1 MKKLCICLLITCGIL
16 KLVNA
21 QQIHGVVGADVAMLG
36 GASVTSSSV
45 FSVVNN
51 PAQVAAAKHWQAGI
65 YSSQRFGQKELT
77 LSNISFI
84 LPIKAVNFG
93 FGINHYGFST
103 FNQQRF
109 VVSVGKKISETVALG
124 VQLNYAQTTIVDYG
138 SAGAFVLGM
147 GITYKPITKLQLGF
161 MVYNPT
167 QQKMSNLVSDKIPS
181 YARLGLNYQ
190 ANEKVHLLA
199 ETEQQLTQK
208 TILRTGIRYQ
218 LNPRFV
224 LGMGVS
230 TQPVCFTFGATVKAN
245 KLAID
250 FAAGVHQVL
259 GVLPQV
265 SMRLPIDNLN

>member
-1 MKKLCICLLITCGIL
+1 MKKLCICLLITCGVL

-21 QQIHGVVGADVAMLG
+21 QQIHGVIGADVAILG
-36 GASVTSSSV
+36 NASVTASSV

-51 PAQVAAAKHWQAGI
+51 PAQVAMSKHWQAGI

-84 LPIKAVNFG
+84 VPTKAVSFG
-93 FGINHYGFST
+93 LGINHYGFST

-109 VVSVGKKISETVALG
+109 VVSVGKKLSETVALG

-138 SAGAFVLGM
+138 NAGAFVLGM

-190 ANEKVHLLA
+190 VNEKVHVLA

-208 TILRTGIRYQ
+208 TILRAGIRYQ
-218 LNPRFV
+218 LNPKFI
-224 LGMGVS
+224 LGMGLS

-250 FAAGVHQVL
+250 VAAGIHQVL

-265 SMRLPIDNLN
+265 SLRLPLEKQD

>member
-36 GASVTSSSV
+36 GASVTASGV
-45 FSVVNN
+45 FSVLNN
-51 PAQVAAAKHWQAGI
+51 PAQVSSVTQWQGGI
-65 YSSQRFGQKELT
+65 YSTQRFGQKELT
-77 LSNISFI
+77 LSNVSFI
-84 LPIKAVNFG
+84 LPTKAVNFG

-109 VVSVGKKISETVALG
+109 VVSLGKKLSETVALG

-138 SAGAFVLGM
+138 NAGAFVLGM

-167 QQKMSNLVSDKIPS
+167 QKKMSNLVSDKIPS

-190 ANEKVHLLA
+190 VNEKVHVLA

-208 TILRTGIRYQ
+208 TILRAGIRYQ
-218 LNPRFV
+218 LNPKFI

-250 FAAGVHQVL
+250 LAAGVHQVL

-265 SMRLPIDNLN
+265 SLRLPIAKLN

>member
-1 MKKLCICLLITCGIL
+1 MNKFCICILVTCGVL

-21 QQIHGVVGADVAMLG
+21 QQIHGIVGADVAMLG
-36 GASVTSSSV
+36 GASVTASSV
-45 FSVVNN
+45 FSVLNN
-51 PAQVAAAKHWQAGI
+51 PAQVASANQWQAGI

-77 LSNISFI
+77 LSNVSFV
-84 LPIKAVNFG
+84 LPTKAVNFG

-109 VVSVGKKISETVALG
+109 VVSVSKKLSETVALG
-124 VQLNYAQTTIVDYG
+124 IQLNYAQTTIVDYG
-138 SAGAFVLGM
+138 NAGAFVLGM
-147 GITYKPITKLQLGF
+147 GITYKPINKLQLGF

-190 ANEKVHLLA
+190 VNDKVHVLA

-208 TILRTGIRYQ
+208 TILRTGVRYQ
-218 LNPRFV
+218 LNPKFI
-224 LGMGVS
+224 LGVGVS

-250 FAAGVHQVL
+250 LAAGVHQVL

-265 SMRLPIDNLN
+265 SLRLPIAKLN

>member
-36 GASVTSSSV
+36 GASVTASGV
-45 FSVVNN
+45 FSVLNN
-51 PAQVAAAKHWQAGI
+51 PAQVSSVTQWQGGI
-65 YSSQRFGQKELT
+65 YSTQRFGQKELT
-77 LSNISFI
+77 LSNVSFI
-84 LPIKAVNFG
+84 LPTKAVNFG

-109 VVSVGKKISETVALG
+109 VVSVGKKLSETVALG

-138 SAGAFVLGM
+138 NAGAIVLGM

-181 YARLGLNYQ
+181 YARLGVNYQ
-190 ANEKVHLLA
+190 VNEKVHVLA

-208 TILRTGIRYQ
+208 TILRAGIRYQ
-218 LNPRFV
+218 LNPKFI

-250 FAAGVHQVL
+250 LAAGVHQVL

-265 SMRLPIDNLN
+265 SLRLPIAKLN

>member
-36 GASVTSSSV
+36 GASVTASSV
-45 FSVVNN
+45 FSVLNN
-51 PAQVAAAKHWQAGI
+51 PAQVSSVTQWQGGI
-65 YSSQRFGQKELT
+65 YSTQRFGQKELT
-77 LSNISFI
+77 LSNVSFI
-84 LPIKAVNFG
+84 LPTKAVNFG

-109 VVSVGKKISETVALG
+109 VVSLGKKLSETVALG

-138 SAGAFVLGM
+138 NAGAFVLGM

-167 QQKMSNLVSDKIPS
+167 QKKMSNLVSDKIPS
-181 YARLGLNYQ
+181 YARLGVNYQ
-190 ANEKVHLLA
+190 VNEKVHVLA
-199 ETEQQLTQK
+199 ETEQQLTQI
-208 TILRTGIRYQ
+208 TILRAGIRYQ
-218 LNPRFV
+218 LNPKFI

-250 FAAGVHQVL
+250 LAAGVHQVL

-265 SMRLPIDNLN
+265 SLRLPIAKLN

>member
-1 MKKLCICLLITCGIL
+1 MKKLCICLLITCGVL

-21 QQIHGVVGADVAMLG
+21 QQIHGVIGADVAILG
-36 GASVTSSSV
+36 NASVTASSV

-51 PAQVAAAKHWQAGI
+51 PAQVAMSKHWQAGI

-84 LPIKAVNFG
+84 VPTKAVSFG

-109 VVSVGKKISETVALG
+109 VVSVGKKLSETVALG

-138 SAGAFVLGM
+138 NAGAFVLGM

-190 ANEKVHLLA
+190 VNEKVHVLT
-199 ETEQQLTQK
+199 ETEQQLTQQ
-208 TILRTGIRYQ
+208 TILRAGIRYQ
-218 LNPRFV
+218 LNPKFI
-224 LGMGVS
+224 LGMGLS
-230 TQPVCFTFGATVKAN
+230 TQPVCFTFGATVKVN

-250 FAAGVHQVL
+250 VAAGIHQVL
-259 GVLPQV
+259 GILPQV
-265 SMRLPIDNLN
+265 SLRLPLEKLD

>member
-36 GASVTSSSV
+36 GACATASGV

-51 PAQVAAAKHWQAGI
+51 PAQVTTLNRWQVGI

-77 LSNISFI
+77 LSNISFVM
-84 LPIKAVNFG
+84 PTKALNIG
-93 FGINHYGFST
+93 FAISHYGFSS

-109 VVSVGKKISETVALG
+109 VLSIGKKLSETVALG

-138 SAGAFVLGM
+138 NAGAFVLGI
-147 GITYKPITKLQLGF
+147 GVTYKPISKLQLGF

-181 YARLGLNYQ
+181 YARLGINYQ
-190 ANEKVHLLA
+190 VNNKVQVLA
-199 ETEQQLTQK
+199 ETEQPIAQK
-208 TILRTGIRYQ
+208 TLLRAGLRY
-218 LNPRFV
+218 LINPRFS
-224 LGMGVS
+224 MGIGLS

-250 FAAGVHQVL
+250 LAAGVHQIL

-265 SMRLPIDNLN
+265 SLRLPLDKLD